1 MNDIFFIIF
10 IISFSFSYQQK
21 SNIEIKI
28 KEISSNNKKTIKDSY
43 GHYSSWIELYNSG
56 KDSVDISGYGLSNE
70 EFIPL
75 KWTFPKDTIINSGEY
90 LIIFISDKKSKGEEF
105 HTNFELN
112 KEGDFLFFSESN
124 AEIIEKI
131 KIPSLKEDESYG
143 RKENN
148 EFEKIASSPGKKNKK
163 IISPPIFSEESGFYD
178 KELLLTL
185 SSTEGSEI
193 YYTTDSS
200 DPINSDTAQIYKEPI
215 KIYDRSEEPNLYSE
229 IGDDPDSPLF
239 IGPLTGYNKPKYLLD
254 KAMIIR
260 AYCKNKE
267 GQSRIIDHSYFIT
280 TGNLSRYKNI
290 TIVSI
295 VTNPD
300 NFFDPAKGIY
310 VVGYDYIEEK
320 KKINQSD
327 WGQFWRIMDKCNYN
341 QRGEKFE
348 KEVNV
353 AIFEKGNITV
363 HQNMGIRI
371 KGASTRSAAGKSF
384 NLYARD
390 RYGKGSIKSALFEDN
405 YDVNNKLID
414 KYKSFSL
421 RSVYNDER
429 IRDEFVSKIIFG
441 REYQSVSDTKK
452 CIVFINGEY
461 WGPYI
466 LMEKFSEHYFVNH
479 FNIPKEDIIL
489 TKEGEMVK
497 EIETELTEY
506 KNFMKSYSKKDLS
519 QKDMFNE
526 INKYIDLYSLIEYF
540 VIGIYIGTWDWPNHN
555 DGIWKNKGIKY
566 KNNIY
571 SDGRWR
577 YISFDFDFTMG
588 KTYMDYGGVEGY
600 EYNNFKHSA
609 REESK
614 NGYPNV
620 LFLSLLNN
628 EEFKNEF
635 TLMFCD
641 YANDVMSVEKIKNL
655 VNDYK
660 ENYIDM
666 LANGQLRWL
675 GYDNE
680 TKLEAL
686 EKYRNIYIQN
696 FDSILEFFEKRPKY
710 AMDQMKEY
718 LNLTG
723 KLKEITLLKEG
734 KGKIKINTIIPKFK
748 EGKWV
753 GKYFTDIPIKI
764 TAISLEDSKFNAW
777 SEDVESNNSSII
789 IKINDIDKIKAN
801 FEDIK

>member
-1 MNDIFFIIF
+1 
-10 IISFSFSYQQK
+10 
-21 SNIEIKI
+21 
-28 KEISSNNKKTIKDSY
+28 
-43 GHYSSWIELYNSG
+43 
-56 KDSVDISGYGLSNE
+56 
-70 EFIPL
+70 
-75 KWTFPKDTIINSGEY
+75 
-90 LIIFISDKKSKGEEF
+90 
-105 HTNFELN
+105 
-112 KEGDFLFFSESN
+112 
-124 AEIIEKI
+124 
-131 KIPSLKEDESYG
+131 
-143 RKENN
+143 
-148 EFEKIASSPGKKNKK
+148 
-163 IISPPIFSEESGFYD
+163 
-178 KELLLTL
+178 
-185 SSTEGSEI
+185 
-193 YYTTDSS
+193 
-200 DPINSDTAQIYKEPI
+200 
-215 KIYDRSEEPNLYSE
+215 
-229 IGDDPDSPLF
+229 
-239 IGPLTGYNKPKYLLD
+239 
-254 KAMIIR
+254 
-260 AYCKNKE
+260 
-267 GQSRIIDHSYFIT
+267 
-280 TGNLSRYKNI
+280 
-290 TIVSI
+290 
-295 VTNPD
+295 
-300 NFFDPAKGIY
+300 
-310 VVGYDYIEEK
+310 
-320 KKINQSD
+320 
-327 WGQFWRIMDKCNYN
+327 
-341 QRGEKFE
+341 
-348 KEVNV
+348 
-353 AIFEKGNITV
+353 
-363 HQNMGIRI
+363 
-371 KGASTRSAAGKSF
+371 
-384 NLYARD
+384 
-390 RYGKGSIKSALFEDN
+390 
-405 YDVNNKLID
+405 
-414 KYKSFSL
+414 
-421 RSVYNDER
+421 
-429 IRDEFVSKIIFG
+429 
-441 REYQSVSDTKK
+441 
-452 CIVFINGEY
+452 
-461 WGPYI
+461 
-466 LMEKFSEHYFVNH
+466 MEKFSEHYFVNH